1 MHQYQQLARLSIHGK
16 EGQRAEVVGFLKFLE
31 GGKGRGR
38 RLKEAEEA
46 CGGGRDEG
54 ALRLVGLEEEG
65 VKILETGTEL

>member
-16 EGQRAEVVGFLKFLE
+16 KGQRAEVAGFLKFLK

-46 CGGGRDEG
+46 CGRERDEG
-54 ALRLVGLEEEG
+54 APRLVGLEEEG